1 MPNQSQKPVDIGGQA
16 VLEGVMMK
24 GPDAIAITVR
34 RPDKTMVVDYKKSEP
49 LSKKH
54 KWMGLP
60 IIRASVDHG
69 TDFYHAGKGNGNEL
83 SLVNAIKYAVK
94 MTGREA

>member
-60 IIRASVDHG
+60 IIRGAVNMVNMLAMGMTTLETS
-69 TDFYHAGKGNGNEL
+69 AKML
-83 SLVNAIKYAVK
+83 SLIHISEPTRPY
-94 MTGREA
+94 